1 MALTRSVLVST
12 PLSGLKV
19 ANEVGNVWQDR
30 PFKLQIGDVD
40 VMLSYA
46 ELSKLIADADG
57 EIRDYLGEYEDID
70 CHPNY
75 DAKTDSIKGEEHV

>member
-1 MALTRSVLVST
+1 MALTRSVLVTT
-12 PLSGLKV
+12 PIVRKE
-19 ANEVGNVWQDR
+19 EVNSVRIWQAR
-30 PFKLQIGDVD
+30 PFKLQVGDVN

>member
-12 PLSGLKV
+12 PLLKS
-19 ANEVGNVWQDR
+19 EELGSVWQDR
-30 PFKLQIGDVD
+30 PFKLQVGQVD

-57 EIRDYLGEYEDID
+57 EIRDYLGD
-70 CHPNY
+70 
-75 DAKTDSIKGEEHV
+75 EHA